1 MPALIGAVLVV
12 VAFETGHL
20 GAGIVWASVM
30 LVFLIR
36 MVAVTLDLNAPT
48 ALRTGDLP

>member
-1 MPALIGAVLVV
+1 VPALIGAVLVV

-30 LVFLIR
+30 LVFL
-36 MVAVTLDLNAPT
+36 NAPT